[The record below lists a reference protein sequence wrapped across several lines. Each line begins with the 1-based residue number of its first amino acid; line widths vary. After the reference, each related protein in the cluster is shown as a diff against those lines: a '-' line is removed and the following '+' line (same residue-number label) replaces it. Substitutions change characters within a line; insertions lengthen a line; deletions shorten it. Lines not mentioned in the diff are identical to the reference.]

1 MLKSLTAHPTNPR
14 YFTDGSG
21 KAIYLT
27 GSHTWNN
34 LQNNEVYP
42 SVDYDEY
49 LSFLKKYG
57 HNFIRLWAWEQSAW
71 DPWTAGRVSVE
82 PLPYRRT
89 GPGTALDG
97 KPRFDLRQFNQ
108 EYFNRLHSR
117 VSAANAQG
125 IYVSVMLFQ
134 GWSVQRKGHVGN
146 PWKGHPFNKANNIN
160 GMNGDLNNDGEGE
173 GIHSL
178 DVPDEITN
186 LQKSYVR
193 KVIDTL
199 NDLDNVL
206 WEIGNEMH
214 TGSVEW
220 SCHMIDFIHEYE
232 KSKPKQHPVGMTG
245 APIENDALFSSP
257 ADWISPTGK
266 DGYKDNPPAADGSK
280 VIIADVDHIWPKE
293 FEKWV
298 WKSFTR
304 GLNTAFMDLYGAT
317 KIGDKEIERDL
328 KWTGNWIGETEAV
341 RKNMGYTLNYASKM
355 NLAEMTPRGDLSST
369 RYCLAAP
376 GSEYLVYQP
385 ESEEFVLD
393 LEGFADRRFSVEWFE
408 PESGSTT
415 PGSAIQGGTSIT
427 FRPPFGGE
435 SVLYLKT
442 TNV

>member
-1 MLKSLTAHPTNPR
+1 MLKSLTAHPKNTR

-34 LQNNEVYP
+34 LQNNGVYP

-49 LSFLKKYG
+49 LNFMKKYG

-97 KPRFDLRQFNQ
+97 NPRFDLTQFNQ
-108 EYFNRLHSR
+108 EYFNRLLSR
-117 VSAANAQG
+117 VSAAEERG

-134 GWSVQRKGHVGN
+134 GWSVERKGQVGN

-160 GMNGDLNNDGEGE
+160 GIDGDLKNDGEGE
-173 GIHSL
+173 EIHSL
-178 DVPDEITN
+178 DVPEEITN
-186 LQKSYVR
+186 LQKSYVG
-193 KVIDTL
+193 KVVDTL

-214 TGSVEW
+214 TGSIEW
-220 SCHMIDFIHEYE
+220 SYCMIDFIHEYE

-245 APIENDALFSSP
+245 APIENDALFNSP

-341 RKNMGYTLNYASKM
+341 RKSMGYTLDYASKM

-376 GSEYLVYQP
+376 GLEYLVYQP
-385 ESEEFVLD
+385 ESEEFVVD
-393 LEGFADRRFSVEWFE
+393 LEGFAGRKFLVEWFE
-408 PESGSTT
+408 PETGSKTS
-415 PGSAIQGGTSIT
+415 GSAIQGGTSIT
-427 FRPPFGGE
+427 FTPPFSAE

-442 TNV
+442 ID

>member
-1 MLKSLTAHPTNPR
+1 MLKSLTAHPKNTR

-42 SVDYDEY
+42 SVDYDVY
-49 LSFLKKYG
+49 LNFMKKYG

-71 DPWTAGRVSVE
+71 DPWTAGKVSVE

-97 KPRFDLRQFNQ
+97 KPRFDLTQSNQ
-108 EYFNRLHSR
+108 GYFNRLHSR
-117 VSAANAQG
+117 VSAAKERG

-134 GWSVQRKGHVGN
+134 GWSVERKGQVGN

-160 GMNGDLNNDGEGE
+160 GIDGDLNNDGEGE
-173 GIHSL
+173 EIHSL
-178 DVPDEITN
+178 DAPEEITN

-199 NDLDNVL
+199 NDFDNVL

-214 TGSVEW
+214 TGSIEW
-220 SCHMIDFIHEYE
+220 SYYMIDFIHEYE
-232 KSKPKQHPVGMTG
+232 EGKPKQHPVGMTG

-257 ADWISPTGK
+257 ADWISPTSK
-266 DGYKDNPPAADGSK
+266 DGYRDNPPAADGSK

-341 RKNMGYTLNYASKM
+341 RKSMGYTLNYASKM
-355 NLAEMTPRGDLSST
+355 NLAEMTPRGGLSST

-376 GSEYLVYQP
+376 GLEYLVYQP
-385 ESEEFVLD
+385 ESGDFVID
-393 LEGFADRRFSVEWFE
+393 LEGFASRRFSVEWFK
-408 PESGSTT
+408 PESGRRTS
-415 PGSAIQGGTSIT
+415 GSVVQGGTSIT
-427 FRPPFGGE
+427 FTPPSNAE

-442 TNV
+442 TD